1 MLFYQIVHE
10 SIGLLGPPDT
20 QEQTEQFKVCQSAVC
35 ICRTQYWFYI
45 IITLSN
51 AVYKLIITITKLS
64 NVIGYRVWLIVAGR
78 VSRIQSRGRGSN
90 VAVAGSMSRSR
101 VRCRGRGSN
110 VAVAGIKSR
119 SRVQCRG
126 RGKWF
131 GVQGNWVE
139 MTDMNT
145 I

>member
-101 VRCRGRGSN
+101 VQSRGRGSN
-110 VAVAGIKSR
+110 VAAGENDLGFKVTEWKWLIWTQYK
-119 SRVQCRG
+119 
-126 RGKWF
+126 GKKIF
-131 GVQGNWVE
+131 F
-139 MTDMNT
+139 MHYTLR
-145 I
+145 